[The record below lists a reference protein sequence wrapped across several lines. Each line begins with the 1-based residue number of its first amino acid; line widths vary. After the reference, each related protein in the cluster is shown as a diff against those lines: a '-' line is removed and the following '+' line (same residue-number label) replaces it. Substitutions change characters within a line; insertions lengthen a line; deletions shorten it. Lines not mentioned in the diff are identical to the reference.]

1 MRSALVALALL
12 LLPSSAATAPPQ
24 SPGRLL
30 NQAQQQLAIGAIDE
44 ALVSLQTAIALRPQE
59 SFAWGLLAE
68 ALVWGKAEG
77 DETVAAWEA
86 LAARHPD
93 DGHRVVRVVR
103 ARMAAHRRDRFTH
116 ATTDW
121 VATSEAQLAELAVS
135 NQPVEVRYAALIT
148 LRDLLNR
155 SGRPAEGTA
164 RGVEAWTLDP
174 APLQGRI
181 SRLLMSVQQGDLTT
195 TTEVCLD
202 ILRTDPWAAE
212 ACSGLFSRDRW
223 PQSPDEV
230 VQARMHVLARIAEL
244 EPQGLKDLVLGNELL
259 KFRKRSKD
267 MEAERAWRLSLL
279 GVDDGYRLL
288 DNPRWWRGT
297 FVVPAEGRTLFAA
310 TNRANSHQDAGV
322 RLRQLMELADQVQPD
337 DASMTAQRWRWRVVE
352 AAIAREDT
360 IRAREE
366 LERIV
371 ANDPTDARGW
381 MELAARSEPQAAI
394 DALEKAEAAV
404 FAADWDPWE
413 RYGSLSFA
421 EVQDRR
427 TRFIAELRLRRARA
441 HLDAGNQDLGWRY
454 ALDAAW
460 MHSQQS
466 DAWALLAELARE
478 QGRVDFAR
486 EASISWLASRIAQ
499 GDEPSR
505 DEAETATA
513 EWHSLH
519 PEVPTDDAWDA
530 LLAVAR
536 TRAEVLDPEGDEPEG
551 EAHPLVGRSMPELEV
566 RTLTGEPRRLE
577 DLRGQ
582 VLVVDF
588 WATWC
593 GPCKRAL
600 PELQAASDEL
610 ADEEVTFLLVSV
622 DAERAQPERFMADS
636 AYSLESVWAPSGKKT
651 QATWFVKGIPS
662 TFVLDAEGVIRFH
675 HQGYQRGSG
684 DRIAEEVRSLLR

>member
-1 MRSALVALALL
+1 MQLALGTLALL
-12 LLPSSAATAPPQ
+12 LLPLAAGAAPPQ
-24 SPGRLL
+24 GPGRLL
-30 NQAQQQLAIGAIDE
+30 NQAQQQLASGEIDE
-44 ALVSLQTAIALRPQE
+44 AIASLHSAIALRPQE

-77 DETVAAWEA
+77 EETVAAWEA
-86 LAARHPD
+86 LADRHPD

-103 ARMAAHRRDRFTH
+103 ARMAAHRRDRFTS

-155 SGRPAEGTA
+155 SGRPSEGTA
-164 RGVEAWTLDP
+164 RGVEAWALDP

-181 SRLLMSVQQGDLTT
+181 SRLLMSVQQGDLAT
-195 TTEVCLD
+195 TTEVCLE

-223 PQSPDEV
+223 PESPDEV
-230 VQARMHVLARIAEL
+230 EQARLQVLARISEL
-244 EPQGLKDLVLGNELL
+244 EPQGLRDLVLGNELL

-267 MEAERAWRLSLL
+267 VEAEQAWRRSLL

-288 DNPRWWRGT
+288 DNPHWWRGT
-297 FVVPAEGRTLFAA
+297 FVVSAEGRTLFAA
-310 TNRANSHQDAGV
+310 TNRANNHQDASV
-322 RLRQLMELADQVQPD
+322 RLRQLLELADQVQPN
-337 DASMTAQRWRWRVVE
+337 DASMTAQRWRWRVAE
-352 AAIAREDT
+352 SAIALDDAAL
-360 IRAREE
+360 AREQ

-381 MELAARSEPQAAI
+381 MELAARSKPQVAI
-394 DALEKAEAAV
+394 EALEKAEAAV

-413 RYGSLSFA
+413 HYGSLGFA

-427 TRFIAELRLRRARA
+427 MRFVAELRLRRARV

-460 MHSQQS
+460 MDSQQS
-466 DAWALLAELARE
+466 DAWALLADLARR
-478 QGRVDFAR
+478 QGRNDFAR
-486 EASISWLASRIAQ
+486 EASISWLAGRVAQ

-505 DEAETATA
+505 DEAETTSAT
-513 EWHSLH
+513 WRPLH
-519 PEVPTDDAWDA
+519 PEVSDDDVWDA

-536 TRAEVLDPEGDEPEG
+536 TRAEVLDPKSDEPEG
-551 EAHPLVGRSMPELEV
+551 EVHPLIGRSMPDLEV
-566 RTLTGEPRRLE
+566 HALTGEPRRLD

-582 VLVVDF
+582 VVVVDF

-600 PELQAASDEL
+600 PELQAAADEL
-610 ADEEVTFLLVSV
+610 AGEEVTFLLVSV

-636 AYSLESVWAPSGKKT
+636 TYSMEAVWAPNGKKT
-651 QATWFVKGIPS
+651 QARWVVKGIPS
-662 TFVLDAEGVIRFH
+662 TFVLDAEGVVQFH
-675 HQGYQRGSG
+675 HQGYERGNG
-684 DRIAEEVRSLLR
+684 DRIAEQVRSLLR